1 MADNY
6 DKTLELFKK
15 LQEGGATDAMA
26 APVQQRPRTD
36 VMTGDVA
43 SLNEAV
49 FGRYNA
55 ENDNSVSD
63 GSKVLMETMKEYE
76 SGNVSEETRQRVENN
91 VRNSKI
97 PKAIL
102 ESVLSKPLI
111 ETKINGSDV
120 DEYMDNLM
128 KKNKN
133 IEASNRII
141 QKLNESEAPKQ
152 QQQIQMPQVVQS
164 DVDYNKIQ
172 QMIEEAIDR
181 KLNKLTGML
190 NESRQ
195 GGGFPITQVQE
206 INNTKFLFADSS
218 NNVYECTLRYIGKNK
233 KAKN

>member
-15 LQEGGATDAMA
+15 LQEGGNTDAMA

-36 VMTGDVA
+36 IMTGDVA

-152 QQQIQMPQVVQS
+152 QQIQIPQVVQS

-181 KLNKLTGML
+181 KLNKLTGIL

>member
-120 DEYMDNLM
+120 DEYMDYYNNYRPHRTLQ
-128 KKNKN
+128 NKTPSKF
-133 IEASNRII
+133 EEKYYEELGEQSNVQLIPI
-141 QKLNESEAPKQ
+141 LN
-152 QQQIQMPQVVQS
+152 
-164 DVDYNKIQ
+164 Y
-172 QMIEEAIDR
+172 
-181 KLNKLTGML
+181 
-190 NESRQ
+190 
-195 GGGFPITQVQE
+195 
-206 INNTKFLFADSS
+206 
-218 NNVYECTLRYIGKNK
+218 
-233 KAKN
+233 